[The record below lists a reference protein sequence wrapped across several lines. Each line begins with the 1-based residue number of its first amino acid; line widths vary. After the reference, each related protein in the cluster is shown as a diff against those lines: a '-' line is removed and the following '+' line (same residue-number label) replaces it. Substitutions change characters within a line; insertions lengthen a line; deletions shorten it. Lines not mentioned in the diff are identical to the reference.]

1 MNCPTCE
8 SLLLRDQDGALTDQE
23 RAALPAHLSQ
33 CPACRDFAQ
42 QLPKLSSAIRA
53 ESDAIRVPDAAAE
66 WAQLQTRINASTPRV
81 AIIRRIPSR
90 VWWLGA
96 PLAAAAALALIFVTP
111 SQTTTATNDLEA
123 RSDSG
128 ITHVDYVES
137 GDPNASTMV
146 YVDQESGWL
155 VVWTSNSRAITNG

>member
-1 MNCPTCE
+1 MWMSHPFR
-8 SLLLRDQDGALTDQE
+8 L
-23 RAALPAHLSQ
+23 
-33 CPACRDFAQ
+33 
-42 QLPKLSSAIRA
+42 
-53 ESDAIRVPDAAAE
+53 
-66 WAQLQTRINASTPRV
+66 
-81 AIIRRIPSR
+81 
-90 VWWLGA
+90 
-96 PLAAAAALALIFVTP
+96 LAAAAALALIFVTP

-146 YVDQESGWL
+146 YVDQDSGWL